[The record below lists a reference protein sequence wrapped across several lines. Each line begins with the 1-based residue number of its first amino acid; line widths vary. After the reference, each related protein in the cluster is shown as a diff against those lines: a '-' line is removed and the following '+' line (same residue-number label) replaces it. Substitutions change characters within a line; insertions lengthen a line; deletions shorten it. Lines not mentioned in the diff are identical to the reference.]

1 MLCLI
6 NRQSLQDL
14 SETRVN
20 KLNSIWSLAAQIETD
35 TLTRSASYLNHLSAE
50 IPRNNPLLD
59 SMMFVR
65 HNAGPWEE
73 PPDFQFE
80 PSPVWL
86 DDGNIATDEAA
97 AVFLRNVLIKTK
109 TSLVEHQIGRAHV

>member
-1 MLCLI
+1 V
-6 NRQSLQDL
+6 QSLQDL

-20 KLNSIWSLAAQIETD
+20 KLNSLWALAAQIETQ
-35 TLTRSASYLNHLSAE
+35 TLTRSTEYLQHLSAE

-65 HNAGPWEE
+65 HNAGEWQE

-86 DDGNIATDEAA
+86 DDGNLATDEQAV
-97 AVFLRNVLIKTK
+97 VFLRNVLMKTK
-109 TSLVEHQIGRAHV
+109 GSHGGEQRKTRASKDS